1 MPTYEYKREDGSTFE
16 IFQGINDEPLEEC
29 PETGQK
35 VKRVISGGGGV
46 VYKGDGFYITDYKRK
61 EQQNGNSSGNGSASA
76 SSPESGASNVSK
88 NDSKKEKSNNAD

>member
-61 EQQNGNSSGNGSASA
+61 EQKNGNSSGNGSASA
-76 SSPESGASNVSK
+76 SSPESGASK